1 MIHIKTCLYSSCTA
15 LHFKS
20 PLWWC
25 AEEEMQKLSL
35 SRKLWNLIACTYLFF
50 SNGVLD
56 TITCKQCSSP
66 FIKDKQQKKAWRL
79 WRWEHCDTRN
89 SRCMLFPNKNW
100 LTHTQSN
107 SCVSN
112 SLLLGSLYTVLWSIP
127 TYCSFTVIYVDS
139 WTLSL
144 YPSWPQSHGIN
155 TCDCVCTHTAP

>member
-20 PLWWC
+20 PLSWC
-25 AEEEMQKLSL
+25 AEAEMQKLSL

-66 FIKDKQQKKAWRL
+66 FIKDKQQQKKAWRL

-127 TYCSFTVIYVDS
+127 NILLFHSDLRGQLN
-139 WTLSL
+139 TLTLPVLTSVT
-144 YPSWPQSHGIN
+144 WH
-155 TCDCVCTHTAP
+155 